1 MIDND
6 GDFGPTISS
15 DRGQITVGTF
25 GVFIDESDFL
35 FDAPLAPLSSFSSSA
50 RHADELLAA

>member
-6 GDFGPTISS
+6 GDFGPTITS

-25 GVFIDESDFL
+25 GVFIDETDFL
-35 FDAPLAPLSSFSSSA
+35 FDPPAAPLASSMSEA
-50 RHADELLAA
+50 RFDFMLV